1 MCVNRIQISGNI
13 PLRGSVTIQGCK
25 NAALP
30 LMAAAVLHEGV
41 TVLHHCP
48 RILDVEYMCRLL
60 KSMGCEVFWENDS
73 LTIDAKEIKDSRIRE
88 PEASCFRAS
97 VLLLGSLLGRFGCAA
112 LPYPGGCSIGKR
124 PIDFHL
130 QAFETLGASVLPE
143 KKEIRLQSEKLCGRE
158 INFDFP
164 SVGATEN
171 AILAAVLARGT
182 TVIHGCA
189 REPEIAELCQFLNE
203 KGADIR
209 GIGGKSL
216 KIHGVKRLCDSQYT
230 LMADRIVAGTY
241 LLAVAGTGGTAVLK
255 RASLAHLRALEE
267 VLIRNGA
274 ILTERPDGVQIDA
287 ERMKRAREQIC
298 TAPYPGFPTDLQ
310 SQLIAFFCGTESKAI
325 VEERMFESR
334 FQAVRELQKMGADI
348 RVDGRTAYIEGQ
360 KNRLH
365 GASVCAYDLRGGAA
379 LVTAG
384 IMAQGET
391 YVSGCE
397 FIRRGYEDI
406 SRDFALLG
414 ANIQEVDG
422 SCTAAGR

>member
-30 LMAAAVLHEGV
+30 LMAASVLHEGV

-60 KSMGCEVFWENDS
+60 KSMGCGVYWEKDS
-73 LTIDAKEIKDSRIRE
+73 LTIDAAKIRDSRIRE
-88 PEASCFRAS
+88 PEASRFRAS
-97 VLLLGSLLGRFGCAA
+97 VLLLGSLLGRFRCVS
-112 LPYPGGCSIGKR
+112 LPYPGGCSIGRR

-130 QAFETLGASVLPE
+130 QAFESLGALVLPE
-143 KKEIRLQSEKLCGRE
+143 EKEIRLQAERLCGGE
-158 INFDFP
+158 IIFDFP

-171 AILAAVLARGT
+171 AILAAVLAKGT

-209 GIGGKSL
+209 GIGSKSL
-216 KIHGVKRLCDSQYT
+216 KIHGVKKLRDSQYT

-241 LLAVAGTGGTAVLK
+241 LLAVAGTGGAAVLK

-267 VLIRNGA
+267 VLARNGA

-287 ERMKRAREQIC
+287 RQMKRVREQIC

-310 SQLIAFFCGTESKAI
+310 SQMIAFLCGTEGDAI
-325 VEERMFESR
+325 VEERVFESR
-334 FQAVRELQKMGADI
+334 FQTVLELRKMGADI
-348 RVDGRTAYIEGQ
+348 CLDGCAAYIKGR

-384 IMAQGET
+384 VMAQGMT
-391 YVSGCE
+391 SVSGCE

-406 SRDFALLG
+406 SRDFTLLG
-414 ANIQEVDG
+414 AKIQEVDC
-422 SCTAAGR
+422 SCIAAGR